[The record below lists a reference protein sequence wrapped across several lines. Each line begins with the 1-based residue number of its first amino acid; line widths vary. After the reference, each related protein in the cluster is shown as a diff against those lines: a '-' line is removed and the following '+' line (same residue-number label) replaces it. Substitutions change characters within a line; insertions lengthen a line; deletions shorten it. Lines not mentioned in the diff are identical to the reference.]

1 MPVFTTASSLR
12 ARRASRPASLVT
24 TMDNDTALTPKQP
37 ADPAT
42 RPTSPS
48 VPLESE
54 SLVLKAKRA
63 YEHDRQR
70 AKKRKERAERQRE
83 RERNASESHPIP
95 TQGAGRR
102 TGTKLPRI
110 ALGAG
115 FGMGDENASPLLS
128 PGVEEI
134 IADVV
139 EREAQARGAVQP
151 LEVHLEQFVKPNKT
165 RKSKGEWHHP
175 HHDSCGT
182 RIAYARANGIQQASL
197 NSFRA
202 CRGSLLSTTR
212 CPMTPSLTSLGNTS
226 PPTSLTRSAS
236 YPRLTPLSSRK
247 PSDSH
252 QLRTKIPTRRVV
264 H

>member
-12 ARRASRPASLVT
+12 ARRASRTASLITV
-24 TMDNDTALTPKQP
+24 DNNTALTPKHP
-37 ADPAT
+37 AAAEADPAT

-70 AKKRKERAERQRE
+70 TKKRKERAERERE
-83 RERNASESHPIP
+83 RERNASESHPTP

-151 LEVHLEQFVKPNKT
+151 LEVHLEQFVKPSKT
-165 RKSKGEWHHP
+165 RKSKAGEFELVP
-175 HHDSCGT
+175 GMPGV
-182 RIAYARANGIQQASL
+182 IALDDQMPDDAELDEPWEHI
-197 NSFRA
+197 
-202 CRGSLLSTTR
+202 
-212 CPMTPSLTSLGNTS
+212 
-226 PPTSLTRSAS
+226 SADE
-236 YPRLTPLSSRK
+236 LDEK
-247 PSDSH
+247 
-252 QLRTKIPTRRVV
+252 RVV
-264 H
+264 PPSYATIVAKAL